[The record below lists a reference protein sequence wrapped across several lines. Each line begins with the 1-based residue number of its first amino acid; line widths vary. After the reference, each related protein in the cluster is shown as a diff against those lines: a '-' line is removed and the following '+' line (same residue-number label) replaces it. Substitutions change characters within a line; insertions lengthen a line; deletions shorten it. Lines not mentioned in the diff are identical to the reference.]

1 MLHKRLHKKSE
12 LIVIATPLSL
22 CAQSVLYIQPNR
34 TMARKSYFGA
44 SMTFTLILLI
54 QGMLSN
60 YLKKM

>member
-34 TMARKSYFGA
+34 TMARKSYCA
-44 SMTFTLILLI
+44 SLTFTLILLI

-60 YLKKM
+60 SLKKM